1 MVLWATISNIYVL
14 RANDRYRGKY
24 MRIFN
29 ESNKVGTL
37 LDVNC

>member
-1 MVLWATISNIYVL
+1 MFFWATISNIYVS
-14 RANDRYRGKY
+14 RANYRYRGEY

-37 LDVNC
+37 LGVN